1 MNRKEYLIFIAI
13 NSLLCELSEE
23 EIEEILPEQ
32 YEIYKKVKEEIK
44 KKGGNKWRVM
54 RKLYNY

>member
-13 NSLLCELSEE
+13 NSLLYGFSEE

-32 YEIYKKVKEEIK
+32 YTIYKKVKEEIK
-44 KKGGNKWRVM
+44 KKGGKNDKR
-54 RKLYNY
+54 

>member
-13 NSLLCELSEE
+13 NNLLYELSEE

-44 KKGGNKWRVM
+44 KKGGENV
-54 RKLYNY
+54 